1 MDASPTAPARTDSQT
16 SAADGS
22 GEQQPGTRTR
32 IVRAAAVLMQRQG
45 YEATGIKRIAT
56 DAGATLGSL
65 YHFFP
70 GGKQELAVEALRFGA
85 QEFTDLLRTGLDSTD
100 DPAEA
105 VAECARLMATTLR
118 DSDWTDG
125 CPVAA
130 TALEFIGRSP
140 AIQHASE
147 EALRQWRELL
157 AAKLGAAGIAPD
169 DAHDLA
175 CTVLSTLEGAE
186 LLCRVSASEEPLH
199 IAARHLA
206 RLVRAY

>member
-1 MDASPTAPARTDSQT
+1 MVSAHPDAQ
-16 SAADGS
+16 AD
-22 GEQQPGTRTR
+22 TRTR
-32 IVRAAAVLMQRQG
+32 IVRAAATLMQRQG
-45 YEATGIKRIAT
+45 YEATGIKRIAA
-56 DAGATLGSL
+56 DAGATLGSV

-70 GGKQELAVEALRFGA
+70 GGKQELAVEALRYGS

-105 VAECARLMATTLR
+105 VAECARLMAQTLR
-118 DSDWTDG
+118 DSDWSDG

-140 AIQHASE
+140 AIQLASE
-147 EALRQWRELL
+147 EALGQWRELVAVRL
-157 AAKLGAAGIAPD
+157 AAAGIPVD
-169 DAHDLA
+169 DARDLA

-186 LLCRVSASEEPLH
+186 LLCRVSASEQPLR

-206 RLVRAY
+206 RLIRAY

>member
-1 MDASPTAPARTDSQT
+1 MDAPPAPRAPAD
-16 SAADGS
+16 
-22 GEQQPGTRTR
+22 GTRTR

-45 YEATGIKRIAT
+45 YEATGIKRIAQ
-56 DAGATLGSL
+56 DAGATLGSV

-70 GGKQELAVEALRFGA
+70 GGKKELAVEALRHGA
-85 QEFTDLLRTGLDSTD
+85 QEFTDLLRTGLDSSD

-105 VAECARLMATTLR
+105 VAECARLLARTLR

-140 AIQHASE
+140 AIQLASE
-147 EALRQWRELL
+147 EALGRWRELL
-157 AAKLGAAGIAPD
+157 AGKLGAAGISDEVARE
-169 DAHDLA
+169 LA
-175 CTVLSTLEGAE
+175 CSVLSTLEGAE

-199 IAARHLA
+199 IAGRHLA
-206 RLVRAY
+206 RLIRSF